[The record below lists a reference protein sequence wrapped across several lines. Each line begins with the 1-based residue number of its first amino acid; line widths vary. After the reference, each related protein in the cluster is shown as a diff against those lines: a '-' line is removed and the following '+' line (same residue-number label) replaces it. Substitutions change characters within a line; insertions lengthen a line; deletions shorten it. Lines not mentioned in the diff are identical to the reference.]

1 MEQMTHRRRTAAER
15 GRMSGR
21 RCRRANRGLLRRRA
35 SFRGPGMIVW
45 LLVATLLAQV
55 ETARTLAP
63 HFPAA
68 QPATAHAAAATSHA
82 GERHPDGSGQRPA
95 DRHDGTRHDCSVC
108 QALQHGLAL
117 NLPPG
122 GAPLAAPSPS
132 ILPSSTPSDRAH
144 AFRLAAVGGARAPPS
159 GS

>member
-1 MEQMTHRRRTAAER
+1 
-15 GRMSGR
+15 MSGR
-21 RCRRANRGLLRRRA
+21 PSRPSKRAPLGRRA

-68 QPATAHAAAATSHA
+68 DPVTAHAAAPSPHA
-82 GERHPDGSGQRPA
+82 AERHPDGSGPRPA

-117 NLPPG
+117 NLPPA

-132 ILPSSTPSDRAH
+132 ILPASTPPDRSH
-144 AFRLAAVGGARAPPS
+144 AFRLAAAGGARAPPS
-159 GS
+159 SS